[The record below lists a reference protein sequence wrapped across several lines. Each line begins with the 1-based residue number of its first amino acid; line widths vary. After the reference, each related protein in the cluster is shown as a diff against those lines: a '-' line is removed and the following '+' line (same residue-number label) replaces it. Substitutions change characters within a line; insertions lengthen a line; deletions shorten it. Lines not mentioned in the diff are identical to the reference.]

1 MGRDER
7 MEAAADALQV
17 AGLQAGHLRR
27 ALTDMM
33 ADVATL
39 HAALE
44 RARTAL
50 GLILRGERFVA
61 SVDAD
66 VRAQLSEGSS

>member
-1 MGRDER
+1 

-50 GLILRGERFVA
+50 QAER
-61 SVDAD
+61 
-66 VRAQLSEGSS
+66 QNGGGSGGCCE

>member
-1 MGRDER
+1 MTRDER

-27 ALTDMM
+27 ALTDILAEMTM
-33 ADVATL
+33 L

-50 GLILRGERFVA
+50 QAGRPNG
-61 SVDAD
+61 
-66 VRAQLSEGSS
+66 GPG

>member
-1 MGRDER
+1 

-50 GLILRGERFVA
+50 QAERQNGGA
-61 SVDAD
+61 SGGCC
-66 VRAQLSEGSS
+66 E